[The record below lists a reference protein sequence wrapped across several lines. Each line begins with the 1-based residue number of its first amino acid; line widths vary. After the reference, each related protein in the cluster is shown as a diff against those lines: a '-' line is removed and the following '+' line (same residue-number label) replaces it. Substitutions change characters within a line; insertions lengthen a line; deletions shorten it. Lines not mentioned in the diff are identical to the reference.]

1 MAPSRPAA
9 RPLIPALLA
18 VALSAVLVA
27 AILLRAVAAA
37 TAPALD
43 GAAAGAGIA
52 GLLVIV
58 GAVAAGR
65 SAPVGWGVGLL
76 AAAYAAG
83 LVGRGAQVD
92 VLAPL
97 VGLLLVLIAELS
109 HSACEWRG
117 PHATDPSVERR
128 RWSPPAPHR
137 RRPGALAGGG
147 ALALAAA
154 VPGSVPGLVVGA
166 AALVGLVGLAAWLR
180 AGAGGSAQPVR

>member
-37 TAPALD
+37 TVPALD

-117 PHATDPSVERR
+117 PHATHPSVERR
-128 RWSPPAPHR
+128 RWAR
-137 RRPGALAGGG
+137 LLLTAGAGALAGGG